1 MKRLK
6 FTCLVVFVA
15 IVAALLIFDL
25 SSPKIPVRQL
35 ATENFALVR
44 IGMTRAEVEQL
55 LGGPPGNYGR
65 HAGGGAVMT
74 AEGYI
79 SPPGSIE
86 KIWCDDS
93 HRFEIYFDT
102 NGRVVS
108 FHQRAGYSQSPR
120 EDFFSYLLRSIG
132 L

>member
-6 FTCLVVFVA
+6 RTCLVAFLA
-15 IVAALLIFDL
+15 IAAALLILYFNR
-25 SSPKIPVRQL
+25 PKVPARQL
-35 ATENFALVR
+35 AAENFALVR
-44 IGMTRAEVEQL
+44 IGMTQAEVEQL

-65 HAGGGAVMT
+65 YANRGAVMT

-79 SPPGSIE
+79 NPPGSIE

-93 HRFEIYFDT
+93 HRFEIYFYI
-102 NGRVVS
+102 REQVVG
-108 FHQRAGYSQSPR
+108 FHRRASYYQWPG
-120 EDFFSYLLRSIG
+120 EDFISYLLRSIG